1 MLADLL
7 RELRDIATISRRS
20 CVATSTR
27 RSHCRLWNSSA
38 RSIPADARS
47 STWHAARPVIRTGR
61 AGRGIFPAGCGV

>member
-7 RELRDIATISRRS
+7 RELRDTATISRRS